1 MAKVMIITG
10 GSGGIGRATA
20 LLAAEQGYA
29 LALGYFEHRASAEE
43 TARTIRDRGGRALIV
58 QVDVRREAD
67 VLRLFETTDRELGKP
82 DVLVN
87 SAGLAAGQSP
97 FAEMDAARIERVLMT
112 NVLGTLLCS
121 REAVRRMS
129 TRRGGSGGAI
139 VNLSSAAAR
148 LGSPNEY
155 VDYAASKGA
164 TDTFTVGLAR
174 EVGPEGIRVAAV
186 RPGIIATEFHA
197 RAGEPGRAD
206 RLASTIPLR
215 RSGTAEEVAAAVLW
229 LASPAAEYAT
239 GALLDMSGGR

>member
-1 MAKVMIITG
+1 MAEVMVITG

-20 LLAAEQGYA
+20 LLAAERGYA
-29 LALGYFEHRASAEE
+29 VVLGYAERAADAEA
-43 TARTIRDRGGRALIV
+43 TARDVRQRGGRALVV
-58 QVDVRREAD
+58 QGDVRREAD
-67 VLRLFETTDRELGKP
+67 VLELFETTDRELGTLS
-82 DVLVN
+82 VLVN

-97 FAEMDAARIERVLMT
+97 FAEMSAERIERVIAT

-129 TRRGGSGGAI
+129 TRRGGKGGAI

-164 TDTFTVGLAR
+164 IDTFTVGLAR

-186 RPGIIATEFHA
+186 RPGIIDTEFHA
-197 RAGEPGRAD
+197 RAGEPGRAA
-206 RLASTIPLR
+206 RLASTLPLR
-215 RSGTAEEVAAAVLW
+215 RSGTAEEVAAAILW
-229 LASPAAEYAT
+229 LASPAAAYST
-239 GALLDMSGGR
+239 GALLDVSGGR

>member
-1 MAKVMIITG
+1 MAGVMIITG

-20 LLAAEQGYA
+20 LLAAEHGYA
-29 LALGYFEHRASAEE
+29 LALGYAENAAPAE
-43 TARTIRDRGGRALIV
+43 ATAEVICGRGGRALTV
-58 QVDVRREAD
+58 QADVRREAD
-67 VLRLFETTDRELGKP
+67 VLRLFATTDRELGKL

-87 SAGLAAGQSP
+87 SAGLAASQSP
-97 FAEMDAARIERVLMT
+97 LAEMDAARLERVLMT

-129 TRRGGSGGAI
+129 TKRGGSGGAI

-164 TDTFTVGLAR
+164 IDTFTVGLAR

-197 RAGEPGRAD
+197 RAGEPGRAA
-206 RLASTIPLR
+206 RLASTIPVR

-229 LASPAAEYAT
+229 LASPAAEYST
-239 GALLDMSGGR
+239 GALLDVSGGR

>member
-1 MAKVMIITG
+1 MADVMVITG
-10 GSGGIGRATA
+10 GSGGIGSATA
-20 LLAAEQGYA
+20 LLAAEHGYA
-29 LALGYFEHRASAEE
+29 VVLGYAVRAEE
-43 TARTIRDRGGRALIV
+43 AEATALEVRRRGGTALVV
-58 QVDVRREAD
+58 QGDVRREAD
-67 VLRLFETTDRELGKP
+67 VTRLFETTDRELGTLS
-82 DVLVN
+82 VLVN

-97 FAEMDAARIERVLMT
+97 LAEMSAERIERVIAT

-129 TRRGGSGGAI
+129 TQRGGKGGAI

-164 TDTFTVGLAR
+164 IDSFTVGLAR

-186 RPGIIATEFHA
+186 RAGIIATDFHA
-197 RAGEPGRAD
+197 RAGEPGRAA

-215 RSGTAEEVAAAVLW
+215 RAGTAEEVAGAIVW
-229 LASPAAEYAT
+229 LASPAAAYAT
-239 GALLDMSGGR
+239 GALLDVSGGR

>member
-1 MAKVMIITG
+1 MANVMIITG

-20 LLAAEQGYA
+20 LLAAERGYA
-29 LALGYFEHRASAEE
+29 TVLGYAEHGATAEE
-43 TARTIRDRGGRALIV
+43 TARTIRERGGRALAV
-58 QVDVRREAD
+58 AVDVRREAD
-67 VLRLFETTDRELGKP
+67 VLRLFETTDRELGRL

-87 SAGLAAGQSP
+87 SAGLAASQSP
-97 FAEMDAARIERVLMT
+97 FAEMDAPRIERVLMT

-129 TRRGGSGGAI
+129 TQRGGSGGAI

-164 TDTFTVGLAR
+164 VDTFTVGLAR

-197 RAGEPGRAD
+197 RAGEPGRAA
-206 RLASTIPLR
+206 RLAGTIPLR

-229 LASPAAEYAT
+229 LASPAAEYST
-239 GALLDMSGGR
+239 GALLDVSGGR

>member
-1 MAKVMIITG
+1 MSNVMIITG

-20 LLAAEQGYA
+20 WLAAEHGYA
-29 LALGYFEHRASAEE
+29 VALGYAEHGALAEE
-43 TARTIRDRGGRALIV
+43 TARAIRERGGRALTV
-58 QVDVRREAD
+58 QADVRREAD
-67 VLRLFETTDRELGKP
+67 VTRLFETTDRELGTL

-97 FAEMDAARIERVLMT
+97 LAEMDAARLERVVMT

-129 TRRGGSGGAI
+129 KKRGGSGGAI

-164 TDTFTVGLAR
+164 VDTFTVGLAR
-174 EVGPEGIRVAAV
+174 EVGPEGIRVSAV

-197 RAGEPGRAD
+197 RAGEPGRAA

-215 RSGTAEEVAAAVLW
+215 RSGTAEEVARAVLW
-229 LASPAAEYAT
+229 LASPAAEYST
-239 GALLDMSGGR
+239 GALLDVSGGR

>member
-1 MAKVMIITG
+1 MAEVMVITG

-20 LLAAEQGYA
+20 LLAAERGYA
-29 LALGYFEHRASAEE
+29 LVLGYAERAADAEA
-43 TARTIRDRGGRALIV
+43 TALEVRRRGGTALVV
-58 QVDVRREAD
+58 QGDVRREAD
-67 VLRLFETTDRELGKP
+67 VQRLFETTDRELGTLS
-82 DVLVN
+82 VLVN

-97 FAEMDAARIERVLMT
+97 LAEMSAERIERVLAT

-129 TRRGGSGGAI
+129 TRRGGKGGAI

-164 TDTFTVGLAR
+164 IDTFTVGLAR

-197 RAGEPGRAD
+197 RAGEPGRAA

-215 RSGTAEEVAAAVLW
+215 RSGTAEEVAAAILW
-229 LASPAAEYAT
+229 LASPDAAYST
-239 GALLDMSGGR
+239 GALLDVSGGR